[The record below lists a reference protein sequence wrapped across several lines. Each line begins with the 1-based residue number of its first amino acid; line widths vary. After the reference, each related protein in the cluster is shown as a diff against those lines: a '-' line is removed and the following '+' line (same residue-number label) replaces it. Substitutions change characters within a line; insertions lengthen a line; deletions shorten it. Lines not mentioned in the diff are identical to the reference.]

1 MLFHQLDSPW
11 TLSDSWS
18 PTTISLLRYDLVIF
32 PLTYNYLIIS
42 CAIFF
47 LVFSVLLPFRTLPCN
62 ASNRRG
68 LVYGERTINVSWI
81 MIMSKNKNWIL
92 YYRLKGTTV
101 YVQKS
106 CHKSII
112 NQRKFIIYSCV
123 LKIDVDIGSLYYI
136 LKLVYRVKC
145 KPVIYLWWSLCLS
158 IRCIYWQKIIWSNQN
173 KQTMSATVDWTS
185 VKLASWLPVK
195 EPDTCGKPICRADN
209 RLISKPLLV
218 THMLEKI
225 PIDITGTESNVSL
238 QVSIWTL
245 LSKPL
250 DYKEY
255 KA

>member
-47 LVFSVLLPFRTLPCN
+47 LVFSVLLPFRDFAMYRLQIEEC
-62 ASNRRG
+62 

-81 MIMSKNKNWIL
+81 NDLVSKNKNWIL

-209 RLISKPLLV
+209 RLISKTPSCY
-218 THMLEKI
+218 THARRKF
-225 PIDITGTESNVSL
+225 
-238 QVSIWTL
+238 Q
-245 LSKPL
+245 
-250 DYKEY
+250 
-255 KA
+255 